1 MNKLMLIVTSLS
13 ILLLTSCATTALGDN
28 SATLSTSATA
38 NFKAEVSIGEKI
50 EGTGSVMYLFG
61 VLPLTM
67 KTYEVSGVLTGSSG
81 GGMDGMG
88 MAAMIPNPLTIAMAL
103 MPPTDLAKDEAA
115 YNAVKT
121 SGCDVLVDPVYEMVT
136 TNFFLFKTQTCKVT
150 GYRGTI
156 EGWVQL

>member
-61 VLPLTM
+61 WLPLTM
-67 KTYEVSGVLTGSSG
+67 KTYAVSGVLTGSSG
-81 GGMDGMG
+81 GGGSSMG
-88 MAAMIPNPLTIAMAL
+88 MFPDPFSMLMSL
-103 MPPTDLAKDEAA
+103 MPPSDLAKDEAA